1 MWWFLLKSALGSVF
15 GSSFYRWFQNT
26 RVGVWF
32 QGSIDR
38 FMQYVA
44 DKYDIE
50 LAKKEDVSNAVVFL
64 CSELSGS
71 ITGIDLPVDCGVLA
85 ESVPTY
91 REVKDLNNNE
101 DIEELSCC
109 GDTV

>member
-1 MWWFLLKSALGSVF
+1 MWWFLLKSALSSVF

-50 LAKKEDVSNAVVFL
+50 LAKKEEKWLAQYPALKKRIELLEDQAHYPCGLEEFDDFDKLDKRIKKLEKKNAN
-64 CSELSGS
+64 S
-71 ITGIDLPVDCGVLA
+71 
-85 ESVPTY
+85 
-91 REVKDLNNNE
+91 KK
-101 DIEELSCC
+101 
-109 GDTV
+109 